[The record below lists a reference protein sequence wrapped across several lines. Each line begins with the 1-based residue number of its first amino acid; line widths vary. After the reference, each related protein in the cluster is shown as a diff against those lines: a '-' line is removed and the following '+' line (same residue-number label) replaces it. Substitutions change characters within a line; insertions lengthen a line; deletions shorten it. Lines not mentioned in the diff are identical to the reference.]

1 MKPAQVFRCLL
12 SQGGQSMVSREWHM
26 SVRAMLGIS
35 AGLEQEFEREVETL
49 AETDL
54 RLKQY
59 LERYTPEE
67 IAAHMRYLQG
77 IK

>member
-1 MKPAQVFRCLL
+1 
-12 SQGGQSMVSREWHM
+12 M